1 MDPRI
6 QADEFMVQLLAAH
19 GAEDA
24 FVPQPEDAGEAEGA
38 GHDRHIVPSP

>member
-6 QADEFMVQLLAAH
+6 HADEFMVQLLAAH

-24 FVPQPEDAGEAEGA
+24 FVPQPEDVDEQPDGRA
-38 GHDRHIVPSP
+38 DIVDHR